1 MTAPKATL
9 SSPPPSQSPEDLTP
23 IKTATCPSL
32 TGTTKISY
40 KIAIDTSPTDSSSN
54 LYFQILK
61 NSNTGKF
68 SEEWI
73 AYNDA
78 KSALPIGPFS
88 SAPLRALYRNKSLN
102 TPGFLLAALLNEDIV
117 EREPGKQLLFRFKSD
132 KAFMAEMEELA
143 GSVAG
148 VSAVANSGKP
158 GNAGNLKS
166 RKTGASGSATTSTT

>member
-9 SSPPPSQSPEDLTP
+9 SSPPPSQSSEALIP

-40 KIAIDTSPTDSSSN
+40 KIAINSSFN

-78 KSALPIGPFS
+78 KSAFPIGPFS
-88 SAPLRALYRNKSLN
+88 SAPLRKLYRNKSLN

-117 EREPGKQLLFRFKSD
+117 EREAGKAMLFRFQSDEVFLESMQGLTDAKSV
-132 KAFMAEMEELA
+132 
-143 GSVAG
+143 SG
-148 VSAVANSGKP
+148 VSAVEKSGKSP
-158 GNAGNLKS
+158 KS
-166 RKTGASGSATTSTT
+166 ARQKS